1 MKIKIAATKYLKEKQ
16 SKHSKVKGIKYDKLE
31 TQQYMKSQLFTND
44 EVNLL
49 FAIRS
54 RFIDCKMN
62 FKNKYDKNN
71 LNCSVCEEEE
81 ETQEHLLNCKILNE
95 KLKII
100 ENSQENVQYEDIFAD
115 HKKQKVV
122 TSKFEK
128 LLNIRRLLLEN
139 NQPNLSNPSGLLKFS
154 YDIQPCIVNYSSGN

>member
-1 MKIKIAATKYLKEKQ
+1 MKEIE
-16 SKHSKVKGIKYDKLE
+16 YDKLE
-31 TQQYMKSQLFTND
+31 TQQYMRSPLFTND

-154 YDIQPCIVNYSSGN
+154 YDIQPCIVNYSSGNQK

>member
-1 MKIKIAATKYLKEKQ
+1 
-16 SKHSKVKGIKYDKLE
+16 
-31 TQQYMKSQLFTND
+31 
-44 EVNLL
+44 
-49 FAIRS
+49 
-54 RFIDCKMN
+54 MN

-100 ENSQENVQYEDIFAD
+100 ENSQEKVQYEDIFAD

-128 LLNIRRLLLEN
+128 LLNIRRLLIEN